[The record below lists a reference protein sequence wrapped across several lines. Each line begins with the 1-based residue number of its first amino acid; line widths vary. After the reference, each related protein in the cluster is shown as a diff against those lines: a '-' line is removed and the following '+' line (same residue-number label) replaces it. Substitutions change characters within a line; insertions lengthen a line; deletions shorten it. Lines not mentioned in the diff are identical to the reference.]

1 MRNIVIAC
9 SKKWF
14 LKDKKTINLLK
25 NKNIFLIEK
34 KNKLNINYLK
44 KINPSIIFFP
54 HWHFKVSNEIIK
66 KYECICFHT
75 SPLPYGRGGSPIQN
89 LILRNFSKTP
99 VCAIKMTDDIDS
111 GPIYLKKK
119 ISLEGNLKEI
129 FIRISNEIN
138 IMIRIL
144 KNKRVKPKKQSGKV
158 FYFKRLKKNNS
169 LLENTT
175 SIQKIYNKIRML
187 DSEEYP
193 NAFIN
198 LDKIKIVFTN
208 AVLKKNS
215 ITCDAKIIKKR

>member
-1 MRNIVIAC
+1 MKNIIIAC

-34 KNKLNINYLK
+34 KNKLNTNYLR

-54 HWHFKVSNEIIK
+54 HWHFRVSNQIIK

-89 LILRNFSKTP
+89 LILRNFSKAP
-99 VCAIKMTDDIDS
+99 VCAIKMTDDIDG
-111 GPIYLKKK
+111 GPIYLKKI

-129 FIRISNEIN
+129 FTRISNEIN
-138 IMIRIL
+138 IMIRTL
-144 KNKRVKPKKQSGKV
+144 KKKRIKPKKQSGKV

-169 LLENTT
+169 LLEDNK

-187 DSEEYP
+187 DSDEYP

-198 LDKIKIVFTN
+198 LAKIKIVFTN

-215 ITCDAKIIKKR
+215 ITCNAKIIKKR

>member
-1 MRNIVIAC
+1 
-9 SKKWF
+9 
-14 LKDKKTINLLK
+14 
-25 NKNIFLIEK
+25 
-34 KNKLNINYLK
+34 
-44 KINPSIIFFP
+44 
-54 HWHFKVSNEIIK
+54 
-66 KYECICFHT
+66 
-75 SPLPYGRGGSPIQN
+75 
-89 LILRNFSKTP
+89 
-99 VCAIKMTDDIDS
+99 
-111 GPIYLKKK
+111 
-119 ISLEGNLKEI
+119 
-129 FIRISNEIN
+129 
-138 IMIRIL
+138 MIRIL
-144 KNKRVKPKKQSGKV
+144 KKKRIKPKKQSGKV